1 MKDNTLAAAQP
12 RSGLGK
18 WARSMRGQQMICT
31 ILFMLIPLL
40 LLFTFTYLLFF
51 KMVEFSF
58 FKMKYIGKR
67 TFVGLKNYID
77 VFTRDD
83 CFGALKLS
91 LYYMVGSV
99 VQMAV
104 ALLFAT
110 ILSFKVKGSKFFR
123 GALYFPCLICGIS
136 VGFIFKFFFT
146 RGFVLDS
153 LLGGLGVNMESLPYW
168 LKDESINNIVLVAC
182 SVWKYVGQNIV
193 MFIGAIASVDTSLY
207 EAAELDGANAWHRF
221 RYIILPSI
229 RTIVVL
235 NLIISISGALSA
247 FEAPYVITGG
257 GFGTSTYFVIMDKL
271 AHTDQKVGLASAM
284 AVVLLMLIMI
294 VTYIQKAVQRWM
306 ENRENRTVY
315 IDPAPAKP
323 AEAAQAK

>member
-40 LLFTFTYLLFF
+40 LLFTFTYLPFF

-123 GALYFPCLICGIS
+123 GPLYFPCLICGIS

-235 NLIISISGALSA
+235 NLIISVSGALSA
-247 FEAPYVITGG
+247 FEMPYVVTGG

-271 AHTDQKVGLASAM
+271 APTDQKVGLASAM

-315 IDPAPAKP
+315 IGPAPAKP